1 MNKRVLKKISIIL
14 ACIIGIIFVTLI
26 GFYIYIVTTTKF
38 NINDFE
44 KGLKNNKNIT
54 YVSYE
59 ELPQDLINAVLC
71 AEDYTFFEHKGYD
84 ASKFSK
90 SLFNSE
96 SYYRSIEMQLISKSS
111 LLSKNINFRKYRL
124 AYIAKN
130 KLEKEYS
137 KNELLELYLNYSNFG
152 EGTFGI
158 GNASLKYFNKKAS
171 ELSLVESAALAG
183 LLQAPIVYSSD
194 LEKFE
199 YRKNTIL
206 ELMRR
211 YGYLNDNDTAKMES
225 ITIEN
230 LLNGNIYSEIDVTDE
245 NEFIEYIKETSEYL
259 KISDQYN
266 INYNGIK
273 YQATKDDVYTH
284 AYTYKIYY
292 NDQEVDFGNDYNS
305 KIYDYYAYY
314 NPEVYYLYNN
324 IILIISTVTPV
335 GSQTTY
341 DIRAFNMNGEA
352 LFGDIVTG
360 NLYFDEVTNEL
371 SYNYNILWTI
381 AGESICKTAKKF
393 DSDIILTSSYK
404 YKFSDSNVELLEK
417 KIFTIQDF
425 RKVYNCND

>member
-1 MNKRVLKKISIIL
+1 
-14 ACIIGIIFVTLI
+14 
-26 GFYIYIVTTTKF
+26 
-38 NINDFE
+38 
-44 KGLKNNKNIT
+44 
-54 YVSYE
+54 
-59 ELPQDLINAVLC
+59 
-71 AEDYTFFEHKGYD
+71 
-84 ASKFSK
+84 
-90 SLFNSE
+90 
-96 SYYRSIEMQLISKSS
+96 MQLISKSS

-171 ELSLVESAALAG
+171 ELSLIESVALAG
-183 LLQAPIVYSSD
+183 LLQAPTVYSSD

-206 ELMRR
+206 ELMYR
-211 YGYLNDNDTAKMES
+211 YGYLNDEERKMKS

-230 LLNGNIYSEIDVTDE
+230 LLNGNIYSEIDVIGE

-266 INYNGIK
+266 INYNDIK

-314 NPEVYYLYNN
+314 YI
-324 IILIISTVTPV
+324 IILFLLLTPV

-360 NLYFDEVTNEL
+360 NLYFDDVTNEL
-371 SYNYNILWTI
+371 SYNYNIPW
-381 AGESICKTAKKF
+381 AGEDVCEAAKKF

-404 YKFSDSNVELLEK
+404 YKFSDSNVELLKRKYLLYKISEK
-417 KIFTIQDF
+417 YIIVMIKRYDI
-425 RKVYNCND
+425 